1 MINLIL
7 YSIVQAYHAMKER
20 LFSKKSFL
28 QWVILTTLLFFV
40 FIDTRVP
47 LSKLSLGAWSYY
59 SLWAFLILIDRFFE
73 YLFIRK
79 LHKNPDC
86 AGENPLPFI
95 RPALFMT
102 ALDLIYLNFMRF
114 IGMTALPFLG
124 RIASG
129 SSWSTVNSYLM
140 KGLYYFIII
149 LFLAVRWNIFILL
162 YRERRKYFTS
172 LKKAFIILRDNFGT
186 YVFFGIFFLIMWI
199 FLQWG
204 DRTLGNWMGA
214 SLLLKGENGLL
225 AVIAQFTA
233 VNAIRLAILLPLHI
247 FLYYSLIYLFYN
259 VTEYPRQEDMPYVM
273 RFLVLRR
280 GG

>member
-7 YSIVQAYHAMKER
+7 YSIVQAFHAMKER
-20 LFSKKSFL
+20 LFTKKNL
-28 QWVILTTLLFFV
+28 PQWVVLTTLLFFV

-47 LSKLSLGAWSYY
+47 LGKFSLDVWAYY
-59 SLWAFLILIDRFFE
+59 CLWAFLILIDRFFE

-86 AGENPLPFI
+86 AGENPMPFL
-95 RPALFMT
+95 RPALFLT
-102 ALDLIYLNFMRF
+102 ALDLAYLMFMRF
-114 IGMTALPFLG
+114 ISMTAFPFIT
-124 RIASG
+124 RMTSD
-129 SSWSTVNSYLM
+129 SSWSTINHYLM
-140 KGLYYFIII
+140 TGLYYFIII

-172 LKKAFIILRDNFGT
+172 VKKAFIILRENFGT
-186 YVFFGIFFLIMWI
+186 YVIFGIFFLIMWI

-204 DRTLGNWMGA
+204 DRTLGSWMGISLVFKGES
-214 SLLLKGENGLL
+214 SLLTAIGL
-225 AVIAQFTA
+225 FTA
-233 VNAIRLAILLPLHI
+233 INAIRLAVLLPLHI
-247 FLYYSLIYLFYN
+247 FLYYCLIYLFYN

>member
-7 YSIVQAYHAMKER
+7 YSIVQAFHAMKER
-20 LFSKKSFL
+20 LFSKNSLL

-40 FIDTRVP
+40 FIDTRIPLRKLVP
-47 LSKLSLGAWSYY
+47 GVWAFYL
-59 SLWAFLILIDRFFE
+59 LWAFLILVDRFFE

-79 LHKNPDC
+79 LHKNPEC
-86 AGENPLPFI
+86 AGENPLPFL
-95 RPALFMT
+95 RPALFLT
-102 ALDLIYLNFMRF
+102 ALDLAYLMLMRF
-114 IGMTALPFLG
+114 ISMRALPF
-124 RIASG
+124 ISQITAG
-129 SSWSTVNSYLM
+129 SSWSTVNHYLM
-140 KGLYYFIII
+140 TGLYYFIII

-172 LKKAFIILRDNFGT
+172 VKKAFIILRENFGT

-204 DRTLGNWMGA
+204 DRALGNWMGI
-214 SLLLKGENGLL
+214 SLLLKGESGLL
-225 AVIAQFTA
+225 TAMGLFTA
-233 VNAIRLAILLPLHI
+233 INTIRLAVLLPLHV